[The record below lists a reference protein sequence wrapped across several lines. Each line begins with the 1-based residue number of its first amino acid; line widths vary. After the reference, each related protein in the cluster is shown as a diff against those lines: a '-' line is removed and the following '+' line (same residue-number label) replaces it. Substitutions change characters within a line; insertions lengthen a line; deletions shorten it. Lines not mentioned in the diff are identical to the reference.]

1 MCILSKQVRKFMTWT
16 VYQNIIFPPRVH
28 FAQMLIVFKSWF
40 SRYISLSEL
49 IDPTQYTFTFFLDE
63 VTLLKLAFDCTQCTS
78 FFFSWW
84 NAFTKIWNLVLQL
97 DEIPWVYSYTSP
109 TVETGYFLNLK
120 KIQLYILMM
129 DEHCG
134 VVETEWNQ
142 IIFTV
147 SHERTGISI
156 LDNYFRWL
164 MFIVIATKI

>member
-1 MCILSKQVRKFMTWT
+1 VHLWHVAVLKDYGIQFMCILSKQVRKFMTWT

-120 KIQLYILMM
+120 KYNYTSWWWMSTVAWLKQS
-129 DEHCG
+129 
-134 VVETEWNQ
+134 ET
-142 IIFTV
+142 
-147 SHERTGISI
+147 
-156 LDNYFRWL
+156 
-164 MFIVIATKI
+164 K